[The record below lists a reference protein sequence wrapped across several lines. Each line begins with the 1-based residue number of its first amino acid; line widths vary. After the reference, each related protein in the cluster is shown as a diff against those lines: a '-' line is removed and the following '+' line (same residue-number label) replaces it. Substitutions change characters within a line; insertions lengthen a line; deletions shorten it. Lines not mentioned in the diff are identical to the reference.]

1 MEFKDKIKGLVAEN
15 NMTQRSFAK
24 EIDME
29 YGYVNKFFTGRTP
42 NMDFLM
48 KVLEVFPEV
57 DLNWLLREEKNTIT
71 TIPDTKR
78 KDGTHQDLLTHLQN
92 IEDNVAEL
100 RKKMSRE

>member
-57 DLNWLLREEKNTIT
+57 DLNWLLREEK
-71 TIPDTKR
+71 IPSQLSLTQKEKTVPTK
-78 KDGTHQDLLTHLQN
+78 
-92 IEDNVAEL
+92 IY
-100 RKKMSRE
+100 